1 MAKADFDTLLNWRSD
16 QEARG
21 THRAGTISVRAAMD
35 ILLCIVAGL
44 AIVRGAQLW
53 YGWPTSQNEAVSQ
66 VLLPMQLMLFG
77 GLAFSIIYIVLYP
90 HELLSRIKSGGIIL
104 ALVLSFLAISVV
116 ASVDK
121 AASARGALAVIS
133 LSLPILLFRWRYGE
147 VGALEIIRQIA
158 VIIISANFI
167 YCILVPHYGFMSG
180 SLEGDMR
187 GLFPHKNGF
196 GHTMATMAILLLP
209 SPSQRHAIR
218 FSFMIQIFG
227 FALAMIGMVM
237 SHSST
242 ALIQF
247 AVGIGSIL
255 VANVAGRIPGVSTRV
270 FLAFGLFMGIL
281 AIALFAGTGLLSDVS
296 GVVGKDTTFSG
307 RTYVW
312 AALFPHIFDYPF
324 TGHGFAMFRNI
335 YYFNQFVGDV
345 PFGVRSAHSTY
356 IELLL
361 NIGIPGTC
369 LWLLLVLKQLLMKVV
384 AVRQSDMEA
393 AARNRSIAVII
404 MTLLGAATEAGQM
417 LAPLDTL
424 TLMLLALPLDG
435 YFQRN
440 QGKAVR

>member
-1 MAKADFDTLLNWRSD
+1 
-16 QEARG
+16 
-21 THRAGTISVRAAMD
+21 MD
-35 ILLCIVAGL
+35 NLLCLVAGL

-53 YGWPTSQNEAVSQ
+53 YGWPTSQGEFVQ
-66 VLLPMQLMLFG
+66 QTMIHMQLMLFS
-77 GLAFSIIYIVLYP
+77 GLAFSIIYIIVYP
-90 HELLSRIKSGGIIL
+90 KELFSRLRSGG
-104 ALVLSFLAISVV
+104 VLIGIVIFLLAISVV
-116 ASVDK
+116 FSVDK
-121 AASARGALAVIS
+121 VASARGALAVIS
-133 LSLPILLFRWRYGE
+133 LSLPMLLFRWRFGE
-147 VGALEIIRQIA
+147 VGALEVVRKISF
-158 VIIISANFI
+158 IIISANFI

-218 FSFMIQIFG
+218 PSFMIQIVG

-247 AVGIGSIL
+247 AVGIGSIM

-296 GVVGKDTTFSG
+296 GVVGKDMTFSG
-307 RTYVW
+307 RTYIW

-324 TGHGFAMFRNI
+324 TGHGFAMFRNG
-335 YYFNQFVGDV
+335 YYFTQFTADV
-345 PFGVRSAHSTY
+345 PFGAKSTHSTY

-369 LWLLLVLKQLLMKVV
+369 LWLLLVLKQLLMKIV
-384 AVRQSDMEA
+384 AARQSDMEA